1 MDALGNKCQI
11 VGCLRLGLIKM
22 VEEKW
27 QVLGQKVVLEHP
39 FLRVTME
46 EVQLPDGRIIA
57 DWPIVAVRDY
67 VNVVVT
73 NEAGQVMMVE
83 GYKHGPGRSS
93 WQVVGGYLEAG
104 EEPLQTAQ
112 RELLEETGYV
122 SHDWQHLGSF
132 VMDANRRVA
141 MGHFYLA
148 RQARP
153 VTAPFHNDLEQFTVN
168 WLSVAEV
175 AAGLSS
181 GRVMV
186 ISYAINLAL
195 ALPLLQANQAQTP

>member
-1 MDALGNKCQI
+1 M
-11 VGCLRLGLIKM
+11 
-22 VEEKW
+22 EEKW
-27 QVLGQKVVLEHP
+27 QVLGREVVLDHP

-46 EVQLPDGRIIA
+46 QVRLPDGRVIS
-57 DWPIVAVRDY
+57 DWPIVAARDY

-73 NEAGQVMMVE
+73 NEAGQVMIVE

-93 WQVVGGYLEAG
+93 WQVVGGYLEVG
-104 EEPLQTAQ
+104 EEPLQAAQ
-112 RELLEETGYV
+112 RELLEETGYA
-122 SHDWQHLGSF
+122 SDDWQHLGSF
-132 VMDANRRVA
+132 VVDANRRVGV
-141 MGHFYLA
+141 GHFYLA

-153 VTAPFHNDLEQFTVN
+153 VTTANHNDLEQFAVK

-175 AAGLSS
+175 AAGLGS

-195 ALPLLQANQAQTP
+195 ALPLLPTGD